1 LVWCRVSELLRLFNV
16 EYKILKSF
24 DVSLCWFLKNLF
36 VVNIVVVAAGFL
48 GFQKRKKLSSIY
60 FLWKKNSIREKK
72 KKVEK
77 NQIENILKGKKLKGK
92 KLVVGVLSAALLCII
107 HGATVENILFE
118 DSDDVNT
125 FHTFNPTQVFLHLKK
140 KILLTRCGV
149 RTNMVVIILLRNY
162 YFLKYFFKKIY

>member
-1 LVWCRVSELLRLFNV
+1 MVWCRVSELLRLFNV

-77 NQIENILKGKKLKGK
+77 NQIENILKGK
-92 KLVVGVLSAALLCII
+92 
-107 HGATVENILFE
+107 H
-118 DSDDVNT
+118 
-125 FHTFNPTQVFLHLKK
+125 
-140 KILLTRCGV
+140 
-149 RTNMVVIILLRNY
+149 
-162 YFLKYFFKKIY
+162 